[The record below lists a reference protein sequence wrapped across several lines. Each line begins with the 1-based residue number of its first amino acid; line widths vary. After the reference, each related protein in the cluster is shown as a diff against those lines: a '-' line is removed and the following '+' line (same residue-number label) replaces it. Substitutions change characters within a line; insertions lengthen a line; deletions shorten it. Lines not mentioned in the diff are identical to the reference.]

1 MGYEHPVQVSG
12 DDIEFSTGSNTFTTL
27 RELLG
32 YARDPTDFT
41 RMEDYRPRT

>member
-1 MGYEHPVQVSG
+1 MGYEHPVQASG